1 MQEKKENEYKQAG
14 DKAPMNPD
22 EQKKNVFNFNLH
34 FLVHLMHF
42 LFRISIALFIFYF
55 LGNYHNF
62 LDTNQLL
69 ILRVLQSFASLSAL
83 ISISVFVLQVIVFI
97 KKLESTNRKA
107 TIRSFF
113 FFIISILLVVFS
125 SAIIVISKM

>member
-1 MQEKKENEYKQAG
+1 
-14 DKAPMNPD
+14 MN
-22 EQKKNVFNFNLH
+22 KKNVFNFNLH